1 MSSQFFFGWFGD
13 YQKARGL
20 VGRDQYDPAMWVYAG
35 VLLLGAFAW
44 LFVDPTRVIGRKAE
58 EQRDSD

>member
-1 MSSQFFFGWFGD
+1 
-13 YQKARGL
+13 
-20 VGRDQYDPAMWVYAG
+20 MWVYAG